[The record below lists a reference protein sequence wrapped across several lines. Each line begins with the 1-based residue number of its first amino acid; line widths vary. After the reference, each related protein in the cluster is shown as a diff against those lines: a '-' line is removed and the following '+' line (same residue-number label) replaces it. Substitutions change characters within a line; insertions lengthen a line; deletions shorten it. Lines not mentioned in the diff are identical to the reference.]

1 LKALRVAA
9 ALLMLLVL
17 GALVGASPASA
28 ASGCPTQT
36 FLRFGDLAYAA
47 TSIPPTVSVA
57 AGSNVGGGSVDEP
70 TNGNGCR
77 RQDNSVKVLRAASID
92 PAVAVLVSGRPRT
105 LFVIGHRCSGFAGQA
120 YWDCLLQPLAFR
132 GQQFTGTSYPSTPA
146 PRKTLPLGAA
156 IGTAR
161 YHDHRVT
168 VRRIRGVEPSVALAL
183 SGQPSAAFLS
193 PRACPYSGFSNSPQ
207 YDDLLR
213 CLRSPIWFTFNPPG
227 SQAGATV
234 LASGDRPVQPA
245 VTGASLSLVRLPLVA
260 DYVPA
265 NHGTLTPVGNVAEQ
279 VSIHVPSN
287 LATGLYE
294 AVVTCPRCASS
305 GGGTPLYPAGSILV
319 TAKQKTSLGIRIV
332 SYALTVAVI
341 AAAILAFMTYRR
353 RRRLRDAGGG
363 PGRARS

>member
-1 LKALRVAA
+1 MRAA
-9 ALLMLLVL
+9 VVLYMLFVI

-28 ASGCPTQT
+28 ASSCPTQS
-36 FLRFGDLAYAA
+36 FLRFGDLAYLA
-47 TSIPPTVSVA
+47 TGIPPTVSVA
-57 AGSNVGGGSVDEP
+57 AGPNVGGGTLDEP

-77 RQDNSVKVLRAASID
+77 RQAKSVQVLRAGSMD

-120 YWDCLLQPLAFR
+120 YWDCLLEPLAFR
-132 GQQFTGTSYPSTPA
+132 GQQLTATSYPSTPA
-146 PRKTLPLGAA
+146 PRRTLPLGPVL
-156 IGTAR
+156 GTAS
-161 YHDHRVT
+161 YHGHRAT
-168 VRRIRGVEPSVALAL
+168 VRRIRGVEPRVAVGL
-183 SGQPSAAFLS
+183 SGQPSTAYLS
-193 PRACPYSGFSNSPQ
+193 PRACPYSGFSNSPR

-213 CLRSPIWFTFNPPG
+213 CLASPIWFTFSPPG

-245 VTGASLSLVRLPLVA
+245 VMGASISLVRLPVAA

-265 NHGTLTPVGNVAEQ
+265 SHGPLTPVGSVAEQ

-294 AVVTCPRCASS
+294 AVVTCPRCVSASH
-305 GGGTPLYPAGSILV
+305 GGASLYPAGSILV

-353 RRRLRDAGGG
+353 RRRLRGAAGAG
-363 PGRARS
+363 PGRS